1 MHSELLFEFF
11 NGMAPIDQ
19 VGRPD
24 CARQC
29 MPGLPALPY
38 QYRYSMSLAGVDVAS
53 LSPPRLSLVLPRS
66 REALTTASSCVRE
79 SPSFLLPPKARR
91 THESRNVVPGRPV
104 SSPVIGLGR
113 ESIMTTPRGNHAKI
127 ARAAAARSTPEA
139 QFQRM
144 YQENRDLIYHYV
156 LNWVGNHEDAEDLT
170 ADIFLRAD
178 PVQNVVIDQVAILLI
193 HALKLR
199 LWSTPCCGG
208 TSDFRMVSARCRH
221 DRLPAEADH
230 RR

>member
-1 MHSELLFEFF
+1 
-11 NGMAPIDQ
+11 
-19 VGRPD
+19 
-24 CARQC
+24 
-29 MPGLPALPY
+29 
-38 QYRYSMSLAGVDVAS
+38 
-53 LSPPRLSLVLPRS
+53 
-66 REALTTASSCVRE
+66 
-79 SPSFLLPPKARR
+79 
-91 THESRNVVPGRPV
+91 
-104 SSPVIGLGR
+104 
-113 ESIMTTPRGNHAKI
+113 MTTPRGNHAKI

-156 LNWVGNHEDAEDLT
+156 LNWVGSEKDVRGQ
-170 ADIFLRAD
+170 ILRVFVIAD